1 MSSTQQ
7 QPNKHGNFRASIF
20 KNNFKKED
28 KQPDFTGSVEIE
40 GQPYKIA
47 MWERKDKNGNPFFS
61 FGLTPDNFK
70 TNKAKTSTP
79 EDELGGGD
87 DSNPFAF

>member
-1 MSSTQQ
+1 MSSTQ

-28 KQPDFTGSVEIE
+28 KQPDFTGNVEIE

-47 MWERKDKNGNPFFS
+47 MWEKKDKNGNPFFS

-70 TNKAKTSTP
+70 ANKIKSSTQ
-79 EDELGGGD
+79 EDELGGD
-87 DSNPFAF
+87 NNPFAF